1 MPASVGLVADLRPVT
16 RCVQRRLREG
26 DVGCAAMVKELQA
39 SDLVI
44 ANLETPL
51 STRGN
56 PVPKFRN
63 LRSDPEVIQDVK
75 ALGVHAVTLANNHMM
90 DYGPEALSDTLAT
103 CDEAKVAR
111 CGAGLDLE
119 EAFRPLTFDVQG
131 RRVGLLN
138 VATTVPMGFDAGP
151 GKPGLA
157 PLRVD
162 FALEID
168 ANFMLES
175 PGAMPVV
182 RTWVRAEEQEALCQR
197 IRRLKAAVDVAIVS
211 IHWGVPDFWLSPAQ
225 GVLAQYQQPLGRA
238 MIEAGADVVYGHH
251 SHTLH
256 PIEVYQGKP
265 IFYSPGNFFFEF
277 DRPRPY
283 MERKSFIV
291 KATIGNGLAIELVPL
306 VHDERGIPSR
316 AFGAE
321 AEAILDRLVGLSA
334 PFGTK
339 LAIEGDRASL
349 HLA

>member
-1 MPASVGLVADLRPVT
+1 M
-16 RCVQRRLREG
+16 
-26 DVGCAAMVKELQA
+26 AAIVEELKA

-51 STRGN
+51 SARGS

-63 LRSDPEVIQDVK
+63 LRSDPAVIQDVK
-75 ALGVHAVTLANNHMM
+75 ALGVHAVTLANNHML
-90 DYGPEALSDTLAT
+90 DYGPEALLDTLAT
-103 CDEAKVAR
+103 CDAAGVAR
-111 CGAGLDLE
+111 CGAGRDLE
-119 EAFRPLTFDVQG
+119 EACRPLILDV
-131 RRVGLLN
+131 RECRVGLLN
-138 VATTVPMGFDAGP
+138 LATTVPMGFDAGP

-162 FALEID
+162 FSLEID
-168 ANFMLES
+168 AGFMVEN

-182 RTWVRAEEQEALCQR
+182 RTWVRAEEQDALCQR
-197 IRRLKAAVDVAIVS
+197 IRRLKAEVDLAIVC
-211 IHWGVPDFWLSPAQ
+211 IHWGVPDFWLSPSQ
-225 GVLAQYQQPLGRA
+225 GVLAQYQRPLAHA
-238 MIEAGADVVYGHH
+238 MIEAGADAVYGHH

-256 PIEVYQGKP
+256 PIDVYRGKP

-291 KATIGNGLAIELVPL
+291 KVKIGDSLAIELLPL
-306 VHDERGIPSR
+306 VHDNQGVPSR
-316 AFGAE
+316 AFGVE
-321 AEAILDRLVGLSA
+321 AKAVMDRLVGLSE

-339 LAIEGDRASL
+339 LAIDGDLAYL

>member
-1 MPASVGLVADLRPVT
+1 MSSTVSLVGDLRPVT
-16 RCVQRRLREG
+16 RCVQQRLCGG
-26 DVGCAAMVKELQA
+26 DVGFAAMVQELQA

-90 DYGPEALSDTLAT
+90 DYGPDALADTLAT
-103 CDEAKVAR
+103 CDAAGLAR

-119 EAFRPLTFDVQG
+119 EALRPLTFDVRG

-138 VATTVPMGFDAGP
+138 LATTVPMGFDAGP

-168 ANFMLES
+168 ANFMVEN

-182 RTWVRAEEQEALCQR
+182 RTWVRREEQEALCQR
-197 IRRLKAAVDVAIVS
+197 IGRLKADVDFAIVS

-225 GVLAQYQQPLGRA
+225 GVLAQYQQPLAHA
-238 MIEAGADVVYGHH
+238 MIEAGADVIYGHH

-256 PIEVYQGKP
+256 PIEVYRGKP
-265 IFYSPGNFFFEF
+265 IFYSPGNFFFEL

-291 KATIGNGLAIELVPL
+291 KAEVRDGLAIELVPL
-306 VHDERGIPSR
+306 IHDDRGVPSR

-321 AEAILDRLVGLSA
+321 AKVVLDRLADLSA
-334 PFGTK
+334 PFRTM

-349 HLA
+349 QLA

>member
-1 MPASVGLVADLRPVT
+1 MPATMSLVADLRPVT
-16 RCVQRRLREG
+16 RCVRQRLREG
-26 DVGCAAMVKELQA
+26 HAGFAAMVEELRA

-51 STRGN
+51 SRRGN

-90 DYGPEALSDTLAT
+90 DYGPEALADTLAT
-103 CDEAKVAR
+103 CDEAGIAR

-119 EAFRPLTFDVQG
+119 EACRPLTFNVQG

-138 VATTVPMGFDAGP
+138 LATTVPMGFDAGP

-162 FALEID
+162 FSLEID
-168 ANFMLES
+168 ANFMVEN
-175 PGAMPVV
+175 PGAMPTV
-182 RTWVRAEEQEALCQR
+182 RTWVRAEEQEGLCRQ
-197 IRRLKAAVDVAIVS
+197 IRRLKAEVDVAVVS

-225 GVLAQYQQPLGRA
+225 GVLAQYQQPLAHA

-256 PIEVYQGKP
+256 PIEVYRAKP
-265 IFYSPGNFFFEF
+265 IFYSPGNFLFEF
-277 DRPRPY
+277 DKPRPY

-291 KATIGNGLAIELVPL
+291 KGRVGNGPAIELVPL
-306 VHDERGIPSR
+306 VHDDRGVPGR

-321 AEAILDRLVGLSA
+321 AKAVLDRLVDLSA
-334 PFGTK
+334 PFGTA
-339 LAIEGDRASL
+339 LAIQGDRAYL

>member
-1 MPASVGLVADLRPVT
+1 MPATVSLVADLRPVT
-16 RCVQRRLREG
+16 HRVQERMR
-26 DVGCAAMVKELQA
+26 VGEANFAAMVDALKA
-39 SDLVI
+39 STLVI

-51 STRGN
+51 SRRGH

-90 DYGPEALSDTLAT
+90 DYGPDALADTLAT
-103 CDEAKVAR
+103 CDSAGLAR

-119 EAFRPLTFDVQG
+119 EAFRPLTFDVG
-131 RRVGLLN
+131 GCRVGLLN
-138 VATTVPMGFDAGP
+138 LATTLPMGFDAGP

-168 ANFMLES
+168 TNFMLES

-182 RTWVRAEEQEALCQR
+182 RTAVRADEQEALCER
-197 IRRLKAAVDVAIVS
+197 IRALRTAVDIAIVS

-225 GVLAQYQQPLGRA
+225 GVLAQYQQPLAHA
-238 MIEAGADVVYGHH
+238 MIEAGADIVYGHH

-256 PIEVYQGKP
+256 PIEIYRGKP

-283 MERKSFIV
+283 MERRSFIV
-291 KATIGNGLAIELVPL
+291 KAEVGGGLTVELVPL
-306 VHDERGIPSR
+306 VHDDRGLPSR
-316 AFGAE
+316 ATGPDAQTVF
-321 AEAILDRLVGLSA
+321 DRLVDLSA
-334 PFGTK
+334 PLKTRFEF
-339 LAIEGDRASL
+339 AGDRAVL
-349 HLA
+349 VLA

>member
-1 MPASVGLVADLRPVT
+1 MFASISLVADLRPVS
-16 RCVQRRLREG
+16 RCVQQRLSEG
-26 DVGCAAMVKELQA
+26 DEGLAAMVEELKA

-51 STRGN
+51 SMRGN

-63 LRSDPEVIQDVK
+63 LRSDPAVIQDVK
-75 ALGVHAVTLANNHMM
+75 ALGVHAVTLANNHML

-103 CDEAKVAR
+103 CDAAGVAR
-111 CGAGLDLE
+111 CGAGRDLE
-119 EAFRPLTFDVQG
+119 EACRPLVLDV
-131 RRVGLLN
+131 RECRVGLLN
-138 VATTVPMGFDAGP
+138 IATTVPMGFDAGP

-162 FALEID
+162 FSLEID
-168 ANFMLES
+168 ANFMVEN

-197 IRRLKAAVDVAIVS
+197 VRRLKAEVDLALVS
-211 IHWGVPDFWLSPAQ
+211 VHWGVPDFWLSPAQ
-225 GVLAQYQQPLGRA
+225 GVLAQYQQPLARA
-238 MIEAGADVVYGHH
+238 MIEAGADVIYGHH
-251 SHTLH
+251 SHSLH
-256 PIEVYQGKP
+256 PIEVYRARP

-291 KATIGNGLAIELVPL
+291 KAEVGDGLAIELLPL
-306 VHDERGIPSR
+306 VHDSQGVPSL
-316 AFGAE
+316 AFGVE
-321 AEAILDRLVGLSA
+321 AKAVLDRLVGLSA

-339 LAIEGDRASL
+339 LAIEGDRIYL
-349 HLA
+349 PLR

>member
-1 MPASVGLVADLRPVT
+1 MSATVTLVADLRPVT
-16 RCVQRRLREG
+16 RCVEQRLR
-26 DVGCAAMVKELQA
+26 DRDADCVAMVKELQS
-39 SDLVI
+39 SDLLI

-51 STRGN
+51 SKRGN

-75 ALGVHAVTLANNHMM
+75 ALGVHVVTLANNHMM
-90 DYGPEALSDTLAT
+90 DYGPEALADTLKT
-103 CDEAKVAR
+103 CDEAAIAR
-111 CGAGLDLE
+111 CGAGFDLE
-119 EAFRPLTFDVQG
+119 EACRPLTFNVQG

-138 VATTVPMGFDAGP
+138 LATTVPMGFDAGP

-168 ANFMLES
+168 ANFMVEN
-175 PGAMPVV
+175 PGAMPTV
-182 RTWVRAEEQEALCQR
+182 RTWVRDEEQEALRQR
-197 IRRLKAAVDVAIVS
+197 IQRLKTAADVVMVS

-225 GVLAQYQQPLGRA
+225 GVLAQYQQPLAHA

-256 PIEVYQGKP
+256 PIEVYHGKP

-291 KATIGNGLAIELVPL
+291 KAAVGDGLKVELVPL
-306 VHDERGIPSR
+306 VHDDRGVPSL
-316 AFGAE
+316 ALDAE
-321 AEAILDRLVGLSA
+321 AKAVLARLVDLSA
-334 PFGTK
+334 PLGTK
-339 LAIEGDRASL
+339 LVIEGDRASL
-349 HLA
+349 QLA

>member
-1 MPASVGLVADLRPVT
+1 MPATVSLLADLRPVT
-16 RCVQRRLREG
+16 RRVEQRLREG
-26 DVGCAAMVKELQA
+26 DLGFAAMVEELKT

-56 PVPKFRN
+56 PVPKYRN
-63 LRSDPEVIQDVK
+63 LRSDPVVIQDVK
-75 ALGVHAVTLANNHMM
+75 ALGIQAVTLANNHMM
-90 DYGPEALSDTLAT
+90 DYGPEALADTLVT
-103 CDEAKVAR
+103 CDAAQIAR

-119 EAFRPLTFDVQG
+119 EASRPLTFRVQG
-131 RRVGLLN
+131 CRVGLLN
-138 VATTVPMGFDAGP
+138 LATTIPMGFDAGP

-168 ANFMLES
+168 TNFMVES

-197 IRRLKAAVDVAIVS
+197 IRRFKAGVDVALVS

-225 GVLAQYQQPLGRA
+225 GVLAQYQQPLAHA
-238 MIEAGADVVYGHH
+238 MIEAGADVIYGHH

-256 PIEVYQGKP
+256 PIEVYRGKP

-277 DRPRPY
+277 DKPRPY

-291 KATIGNGLAIELVPL
+291 KAAVGDGLAIELVPL
-306 VHDERGIPSR
+306 VHDDRGVPSR
-316 AFGAE
+316 AFGPE
-321 AEAILDRLVGLSA
+321 AKAVLGRLVDLSA
-334 PFGTK
+334 PFGTR
-339 LAIEGDRASL
+339 LTIEGDRASL
-349 HLA
+349 RLA

>member
-1 MPASVGLVADLRPVT
+1 VSACISLVADLRPVT
-16 RCVQRRLREG
+16 RCVQQRLGGG
-26 DVGCAAMVKELQA
+26 DGGFAAMVEELRA
-39 SDLVI
+39 SHLVV

-63 LRSDPEVIQDVK
+63 LRSDPAVIQDVK
-75 ALGVHAVTLANNHMM
+75 ALGVHAVTLANNHML

-103 CDEAKVAR
+103 CDAAGIAH

-119 EAFRPLTFDVQG
+119 EACRPLILDVPG
-131 RRVGLLN
+131 CRVGLLN
-138 VATTVPMGFDAGP
+138 LATTVPMGFDAGP

-162 FALEID
+162 FSLEID
-168 ANFMLES
+168 ANFMVEN
-175 PGAMPVV
+175 PGAMPLV
-182 RTWVRAEEQEALCQR
+182 RTWVRAEEQAALCQR
-197 IRRLKAAVDVAIVS
+197 IRRLRAEVDFAVVS
-211 IHWGVPDFWLSPAQ
+211 IHWGVPDFWLSPSQ
-225 GVLAQYQQPLGRA
+225 GHLAQYQQPLAHA

-256 PIEVYQGKP
+256 PIEVYRGKP

-283 MERKSFIV
+283 MERKSFIL
-291 KATIGNGLAIELVPL
+291 KAEVGGSLVIELLPL
-306 VHDERGIPSR
+306 VHDNQGVPSR
-316 AFGAE
+316 AFGGE
-321 AEAILDRLVGLSA
+321 AKAVLDRLVGLSE

-339 LAIEGDRASL
+339 LAIQGDRACL